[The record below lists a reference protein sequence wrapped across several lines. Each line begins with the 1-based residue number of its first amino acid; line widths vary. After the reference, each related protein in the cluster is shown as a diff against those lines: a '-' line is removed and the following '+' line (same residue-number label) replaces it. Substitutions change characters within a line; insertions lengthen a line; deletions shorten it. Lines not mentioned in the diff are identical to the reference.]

1 MKSTKT
7 CFLAI
12 LACVM
17 WVESVRSVAAADLPL
32 LDFASGSGG
41 SEFQPNTGS
50 GFTAGFSFTLSQS
63 STVNSLM
70 IWDKN
75 DDGLLTSHQVGLWN
89 SDGSQLLASAT
100 VAAGT
105 SDPSIASASGLGSW
119 RYKSITPFVLN
130 AGTYVV
136 GGLYTN
142 VSDFVRLN
150 MSNRVM
156 APGAAYVDG
165 RIGLSASLTFP
176 NQSASIDFSLN
187 NGVFG
192 ANVGLQPVPEPGSLI
207 LAALAAG
214 TLAAGNRLRK
224 RRQPAGEV

>member
-1 MKSTKT
+1 MKSTKS

-17 WVESVRSVAAADLPL
+17 WVASARSAAAADLPL
-32 LDFASGSGG
+32 VDFASGSGG
-41 SEFQPNTGS
+41 SEFQPGS
-50 GFTAGFSFTLSQS
+50 SFTAGYSFTLSQS

-75 DDGLLTSHQVGLWN
+75 NDGLLTSHQVGLWN

-119 RYKSITPFVLN
+119 RYKAITPFVLN

-142 VSDFVRLN
+142 ASDFMRYN

-156 APGAAYVDG
+156 APGAAYLDG
-165 RIGLSASLTFP
+165 RIGQNASLIFP
-176 NQSASIDFSLN
+176 NLSASIDFGLN

-192 ANVGLQPVPEPGSLI
+192 ANVGLQPAPEPGSMI
-207 LAALAAG
+207 LASLAVG
-214 TLAAGNRLRK
+214 TLAAGHRLRK
-224 RRQPAGEV
+224 RQPAAGRV